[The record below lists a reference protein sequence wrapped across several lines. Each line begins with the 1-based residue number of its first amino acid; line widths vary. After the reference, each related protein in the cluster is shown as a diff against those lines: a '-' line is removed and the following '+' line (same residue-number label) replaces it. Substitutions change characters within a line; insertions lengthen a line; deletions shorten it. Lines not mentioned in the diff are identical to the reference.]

1 MAMADPKRAA
11 RARGGADGG
20 APRARP
26 APVAAQK
33 QARSAFALRPSPPER
48 GRPPAEGQVVEG
60 YDVLAD
66 LDRVIAGDADDACR
80 ARLGAWHEEWHEA
93 RIKARIKARIDYDI
107 RVGIPRDM
115 VRAYALPPVPD
126 LP

>member
-1 MAMADPKRAA
+1 MAMAESKRATVDL
-11 RARGGADGG
+11 GGADGG
-20 APRARP
+20 APPARP
-26 APVAAQK
+26 GVAAAQK
-33 QARSAFALRPSPPER
+33 QARTAFAHPPSPPER
-48 GRPPAEGQVVEG
+48 SRPPAEGQVVEG
-60 YDVLAD
+60 YDVLAY
-66 LDRVIAGDADDACR
+66 LDRVIPGDADDACR
-80 ARLGAWHEEWHEA
+80 ARLRTWHEA